1 MHAWSHDD
9 IGMRFFRLPFSLS
22 SLAGAMIMIGGKVS
36 NSYAKQ
42 EQEQDIDW
50 LALGTSCHPLQP
62 HLLAR
67 FLTKRARDRLS

>member
-22 SLAGAMIMIGGKVS
+22 SLAGAMTMIGGKVS

-50 LALGTSCHPLQP
+50 LALGSWHILPSTSAAPFGSIL
-62 HLLAR
+62 
-67 FLTKRARDRLS
+67 D